1 MITVQNI
8 SKTYSSGKVTVQ
20 ALQQVNFSVEAG
32 SLYGLIGPDG
42 AGKTSMLRILAT
54 LLKPDSGA
62 ATIAGLDST
71 KDYRS
76 LRQKLGYMPG
86 KFSLYPDLTIEENLS
101 FFATIFHTTIKA
113 NYSLIQDI
121 YEQIEPFKNRP
132 AGKLSGGMKQKLAL
146 CCALIHK
153 PTYLILDEPTTGV
166 DVVSRKEFWQML
178 QRLKN
183 EGITIVVST
192 PYMDEALQCD
202 TISLIQHGKIMDT
215 NSPQRLIEKF
225 DTFWLAVKSEKMYQ
239 LLHDLRENQNIEH
252 CWLFGECYHIKPN
265 SADQNF
271 EYTLTEWLRQKGH
284 TSPEAYRITPGI
296 EDIFL
301 EQMQYHD

>member
-8 SKTYSSGKVTVQ
+8 SKTYPSGKGTVQ
-20 ALQQVNFSVEAG
+20 ALQQVSFSVEAG

-54 LLKPDSGA
+54 LMKPDSGT

-101 FFATIFHTTIKA
+101 FFATIFNTTIKA

-121 YEQIEPFKNRP
+121 YVQIEPFKNRP

-178 QRLKN
+178 QRLKK

-202 TISLIQHGKIMDT
+202 VISLIQHGKIMDT
-215 NSPQRLIEKF
+215 NSPQRLINKY

-239 LLHDLRENQNIEH
+239 LLHDLRENENIEH
-252 CWLFGECYHIKPN
+252 CWLFGECYHIKPK
-265 SADQNF
+265 SAGQNF
-271 EYTLTEWLRQKGH
+271 EYSLTVWLRQRGH